1 MPAPSGLTGTP
12 RHQDVETHDWLR
24 DTVDVW
30 GTGRFGHKTG
40 SAWETLAYQRIVQ
53 ISWVIYHSAG
63 SNTPRSSYVYGS
75 DRVVHPLATKH
86 HGISND
92 EVWAHGHAIEVVL
105 GEFIADCAQLRQD
118 GGQLAAYAIEFDATI
133 IYCELERIPELRHHC
148 PLIESLAISGLC
160 VAQAA
165 AKKTGWKVPHSTPID
180 YYYLSLQHA
189 WTRYVALPVSRPR
202 DRYLHGRWDQKLAHN
217 SDYDIAKAL
226 ELALHL

>member
-1 MPAPSGLTGTP
+1 MMHAN
-12 RHQDVETHDWLR
+12 R
-24 DTVDVW
+24 
-30 GTGRFGHKTG
+30 
-40 SAWETLAYQRIVQ
+40 
-53 ISWVIYHSAG
+53 
-63 SNTPRSSYVYGS
+63 YVYGS

-86 HGISND
+86 HGISSD

-105 GEFIADCAQLRQD
+105 GEFIADCAQLQQD

-148 PLIESLAISGLC
+148 PLFESLAISGLC

-180 YYYLSLQHA
+180 YYYLSLEHA
-189 WTRYVALPVSRPR
+189 WTRYVGSGKW
-202 DRYLHGRWDQKLAHN
+202 DRELAHN
-217 SDYDIAKAL
+217 SDYDIAKTL